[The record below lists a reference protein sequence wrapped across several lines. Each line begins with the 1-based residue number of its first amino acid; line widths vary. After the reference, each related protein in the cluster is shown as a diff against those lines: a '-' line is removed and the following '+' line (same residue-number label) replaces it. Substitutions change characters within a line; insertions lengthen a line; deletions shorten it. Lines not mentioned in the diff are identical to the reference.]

1 MKLEPLQLDTWQAVA
16 NLTLAA
22 GQERFMPPV
31 VWCIAEAF
39 FEKSAQ
45 LYGARVGEEWIGF
58 VKIVPGE
65 GGVQWI
71 ARLMV
76 HAPYQGQG
84 FGQAILK
91 EVVVLARRSARLRQL
106 RAAVHKEN
114 TPALQA
120 FRKVGFQALP
130 PVGGENEIL
139 HVLTLT

>member
-1 MKLEPLQLDTWQAVA
+1 MKLDLLQADTWQAVA
-16 NLTLAA
+16 ALDLAP

-39 FEKSAQ
+39 FEKSVQ
-45 LYGARVGEEWIGF
+45 LYGVRVGEEWIGF

-84 FGQAILK
+84 FGQAILR
-91 EVVVLARRSARLRQL
+91 EVIALARRSARLRQL

-114 TPALQA
+114 IPALHI
-120 FRKVGFQALP
+120 FHKVGFQALP
-130 PVGGENEIL
+130 PVEGENEIL
-139 HVLTLT
+139 HVLTLS